1 MNNNLN
7 DNRLEKIQIQKNSF
21 EASITADVCLFGFI
35 DGALKILLLN
45 REVGSLKNFWLLPG
59 GAMSA
64 DETVEDCAN
73 KVLSYL
79 IGVEDVYMTQLKV
92 YSEAN
97 RHPLKRVLTVSF
109 YALIQPE
116 NHPMEQKQNVTEIK
130 WFSIDKLP
138 KKIGFD
144 HLEIIKDAY
153 NALKNNLKNSL
164 IFGDLLPDE
173 FTLLELQTLY
183 ESILEEKL
191 DRRNFRKKIL
201 QMNILQNTGTVK
213 KGVKGGPY
221 LYIRK

>member
-1 MNNNLN
+1 MDNYLN
-7 DNRLEKIQIQKNSF
+7 DSRLEKIQIQKDSF

-35 DGALKILLLN
+35 DGTLKILLLK
-45 REVGSLKNFWLLPG
+45 REVGSLKDYWLLPG
-59 GAMSA
+59 GAMNGT
-64 DETVEDCAN
+64 ETVEDCAN
-73 KVLSYL
+73 KVLRYL
-79 IGVEDVYMTQLKV
+79 IGVEDVHMTQLKV
-92 YSEAN
+92 YSAVN

-130 WFSIDKLP
+130 WFSLDKLP

-153 NALKNNLKNSL
+153 SSLKLNLKNSL
-164 IFGDLLPDE
+164 IFGELLPVK

-201 QMNILQNTGTVK
+201 QMDILENTGIVK

-221 LYIRK
+221 LFKRK

>member
-7 DNRLEKIQIQKNSF
+7 DTRLEKIQIQKDSF

-35 DGALKILLLN
+35 NGTLKILLLN
-45 REVGSLKNFWLLPG
+45 REVDSLKNFWLLPG
-59 GAMSA
+59 GAMNA
-64 DETVEDCAN
+64 DETIEDCAN
-73 KVLSYL
+73 KVLRYL
-79 IGVEDVYMTQLKV
+79 IGVENVHMTQIKV
-92 YSEAN
+92 YSASN

-116 NHPMEQKQNVTEIK
+116 NHPMEQKQHVTEIK
-130 WFSIDKLP
+130 WFSLDKLP

-144 HLEIIKDAY
+144 HLDIIKEAY
-153 NALKNNLKNSL
+153 NTLKYNLKNSL
-164 IFGDLLPDE
+164 IFGELLPNE

-201 QMNILQNTGTVK
+201 QMDILQNTGKIK
-213 KGVKGGPY
+213 KGIKGGPF
-221 LYIRK
+221 LFKRK

>member
-1 MNNNLN
+1 MDNYLN
-7 DNRLEKIQIQKNSF
+7 DSRLEKIQIQKDSF

-35 DGALKILLLN
+35 NGTLKILFLK
-45 REVGSLKNFWLLPG
+45 REVGSLKDYWLLPG
-59 GAMSA
+59 GAMNGT
-64 DETVEDCAN
+64 ETVEDCAN
-73 KVLSYL
+73 KVLRYL
-79 IGVEDVYMTQLKV
+79 IGVEDVHMTQLKV
-92 YSEAN
+92 YSAVN

-130 WFSIDKLP
+130 WFSLDKLP

-153 NALKNNLKNSL
+153 SSLKLNLKNSL
-164 IFGDLLPDE
+164 IFGELLPVK

-201 QMNILQNTGTVK
+201 QMDILENTGIVK
-213 KGVKGGPY
+213 KGVKGGPF
-221 LYIRK
+221 LFKRK

>member
-1 MNNNLN
+1 MDNNLN
-7 DNRLEKIQIQKNSF
+7 DNRLEKIQIQKDSF
-21 EASITADVCLFGFI
+21 EVSITSDVCLFGFI
-35 DGALKILLLN
+35 DGTLKILLLK

-59 GAMSA
+59 GVMNAK
-64 DETVEDCAN
+64 ETVEDCAN
-73 KVLSYL
+73 KVLRYL
-79 IGVEDVYMTQLKV
+79 IGVEDVHMTQLKV
-92 YSEAN
+92 YSAAN

-130 WFSIDKLP
+130 WFSLKKLP

-153 NALKNNLKNSL
+153 NALKLNLKNSL
-164 IFGDLLPDE
+164 IFGELLPDE

-201 QMNILQNTGTVK
+201 QMDILENTGIVK
-213 KGVKGGPY
+213 KGVKGGPF
-221 LYIRK
+221 LFKRK

>member
-59 GAMSA
+59 GAMNA

-73 KVLSYL
+73 KVLRYL
-79 IGVEDVYMTQLKV
+79 IGVEDVHMTQLKV
-92 YSEAN
+92 YSKAN

-116 NHPMEQKQNVTEIK
+116 NHPMEQKQHITEIK
-130 WFSIDKLP
+130 WFSLDKLP

-144 HLEIIKDAY
+144 HSEIIKDAY
-153 NALKNNLKNSL
+153 SSLKLNLKNSL
-164 IFGDLLPDE
+164 IFGELLPDE

-201 QMNILQNTGTVK
+201 QMNILQNTGNIK